1 MNPRRYHPA
10 TRSALLR
17 HVVEQRGFVHTYLL
31 AHRRVTRAEIDAIL
45 DGLYDELVARLGPKG
60 QAPRRG

>member
-1 MNPRRYHPA
+1 MNPRRDHPA

-17 HVVEQRGFVHTYLL
+17 HVVEQRGFVQTYLL
-31 AHRRVTRAEIDAIL
+31 AHRRVTARRSTPVL
-45 DGLYDELVARLGPKG
+45 DSLYDELVAWRSLNG